1 MLAAVFFIMNCHP
14 YFLIHN
20 GHYLGGIV
28 VVVEENLQR
37 AKERIEKEL
46 VSAGVSYADFDLEQ
60 VTPIDLKSPYT
71 VYVDSGDY

>member
-1 MLAAVFFIMNCHP
+1 MSCHP
-14 YFLIHN
+14 YYLIHQ

-46 VSAGVSYADFDLEQ
+46 NDAGVSYADFNIDN
-60 VTPIDLKSPYT
+60 VTPMDLKTPST
-71 VYVDSGDY
+71 VYVRSGDY